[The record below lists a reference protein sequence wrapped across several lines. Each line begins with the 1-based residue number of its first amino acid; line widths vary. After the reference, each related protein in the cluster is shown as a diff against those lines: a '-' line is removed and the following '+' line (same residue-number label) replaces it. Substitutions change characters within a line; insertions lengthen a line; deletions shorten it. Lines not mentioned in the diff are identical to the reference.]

1 MNGIAVAVAV
11 ILFPGLIAT
20 VIADKITVHV
30 KRWDSFKYSIYSFI
44 FGVSC
49 YVIVQILAWLNYRLP
64 EGFQFLRLPVG
75 ALTVWSLVTDVRTKI
90 DLFEV
95 FMASLLSIPV
105 AFSAAFLVNFKTFHK
120 LAQKLHVSQKYG
132 DENLYSYYLNAKEID
147 WIYVRDFERNL
158 TYQGRVVSFS
168 ETDKI

>member
-49 YVIVQILAWLNYRLP
+49 YVQILAWLNYRLP

-105 AFSAAFLVNFKTFHK
+105 AFSAAFLVN
-120 LAQKLHVSQKYG
+120 
-132 DENLYSYYLNAKEID
+132 
-147 WIYVRDFERNL
+147 
-158 TYQGRVVSFS
+158 
-168 ETDKI
+168 